1 MRVEVDF
8 PLVGR
13 VAVAQHACT
22 DVDEV
27 NDVHETSPLPD
38 ANLEIDLRIRRCSTS
53 GLAAVV
59 IVVDGIPATASLP
72 TVVASIVGSLQIAL
86 GTPLQEARRAAVQ

>member
-8 PLVGR
+8 PLGGGI
-13 VAVAQHACT
+13 AVAQHACT

-86 GTPLQEARRAAVQ
+86 GTRLQEARRAAVQ

>member
-1 MRVEVDF
+1 MKVDF

-27 NDVHETSPLPD
+27 NDVHETSSPLPD
-38 ANLEIDLRIRRCSTS
+38 ANLEIDLRIRRCSAS

-86 GTPLQEARRAAVQ
+86 GARLQEARRAAVQ